1 MRIVKRD
8 SESCVFDTSK
18 IVDAISKA
26 YIRQETKKVE
36 SEIREI
42 ELVSRSNEGNEVFFS
57 IEGNDSIS
65 KIISEI
71 SRILSVVYTERDQEN
86 IDLLLEL
93 ERLEYQRRQLRYLRK
108 LKTARVSQMIQTA
121 WMNRNHTAGRSNT
134 GAVTDSMLLSL
145 PTPPT
150 SEAAKSS
157 LRCGGN
163 VIAYV

>member
-36 SEIREI
+36 SEIQEI

-65 KIISEI
+65 KIIS
-71 SRILSVVYTERDQEN
+71 RILDADYQERFQDN
-86 IDLLLEL
+86 IDLQLEL
-93 ERLEYQRRQLRYLRK
+93 ERLKNQREQLRILRR
-108 LKTARVSQMIQTA
+108 LKTAQVSQMIRTA

-134 GAVTDSMLLSL
+134 GAVTDPMLLSI

-150 SEAAKSS
+150 SEAANSS

-163 VIAYV
+163 VIAYI